1 MYVGCKN
8 ISEST
13 STANVVLT
21 SAARYKF
28 NSHPAMLTNI
38 LLSLKTLLNN
48 NSTIHSFHLTAA
60 TKHEPE
66 GLLHTTRPLFWPC
79 QQKIQVSSSTRQQS
93 IVKYN
98 SSKGVQ
104 ATFLT
109 KVLGIFCWIN
119 AQTCCLSSGQ
129 LLSWNTNSILMMSS
143 NMLVQSI
150 SRPHCLVTQVAQ
162 VLVSWLL
169 ANEEICLHF
178 FQFGDFSCF
187 KDYKDWGLRTEDWGL
202 RT

>member
-13 STANVVLT
+13 STAIVVLT
-21 SAARYKF
+21 SAARYKS
-28 NSHPAMLTNI
+28 NSHTIMSTNI
-38 LLSLKTLLNN
+38 LLSLKILINN
-48 NSTIHSFHLTAA
+48 NSFHSTWPIISSA

-93 IVKYN
+93 IVKLSN
-98 SSKGVQ
+98 TTHQKGVQ

-109 KVLGIFCWIN
+109 KGLGIFCWIN

-129 LLSWNTNSILMMSS
+129 LLSWNTNSILMMS
-143 NMLVQSI
+143 
-150 SRPHCLVTQVAQ
+150 
-162 VLVSWLL
+162 
-169 ANEEICLHF
+169 F
-178 FQFGDFSCF
+178 
-187 KDYKDWGLRTEDWGL
+187 
-202 RT
+202 